1 MDILYV
7 GLVVGFFAVSFIMI
21 RALGRV

>member
-7 GLVVGFFAVSFIMI
+7 GLVGGFFAVSVIMI